1 VPKARKKV
9 GTIKRKSARTP
20 PRADAKPKA
29 EVSDRRKL
37 KGMVSRD
44 RILDSA
50 LELFSQRGYAA
61 TGVYDIARAAG
72 IEKTALYWHFGS
84 KEGLLAAVLDRM
96 DAEFVER
103 VSKRVAQSGGD
114 SDDRLDVYV
123 DGLRR
128 LVKERGHLVRLM
140 LSVSIE
146 RSQVSD
152 ETRAAM
158 LRIFERTRI
167 AVAAGFQQALGVTLP
182 DVDLIARLSLAYLHE
197 ASVRAQVDPKGI
209 DLERFFL
216 HLRRLIALD
225 VAHQVESYGL
235 NVAPERR
242 IVRR

>member
-1 VPKARKKV
+1 
-9 GTIKRKSARTP
+9 
-20 PRADAKPKA
+20 
-29 EVSDRRKL
+29 
-37 KGMVSRD
+37 
-44 RILDSA
+44 
-50 LELFSQRGYAA
+50 
-61 TGVYDIARAAG
+61 
-72 IEKTALYWHFGS
+72 
-84 KEGLLAAVLDRM
+84 
-96 DAEFVER
+96 
-103 VSKRVAQSGGD
+103 
-114 SDDRLDVYV
+114 
-123 DGLRR
+123 
-128 LVKERGHLVRLM
+128 
-140 LSVSIE
+140 
-146 RSQVSD
+146 
-152 ETRAAM
+152 M